1 MYAYPPLN
9 FLYQMTKT
17 YQAIVQSNVT
27 QEKDTTEE
35 VLERVTSAS
44 EHAKY
49 LRAVRICAVSAE
61 DIRI

>member
-1 MYAYPPLN
+1 
-9 FLYQMTKT
+9 MTKT